1 MEIIRRGTSEIIP
14 EEELIKKLQQSI
26 ESGKPLNIKLGC
38 DPTRPDL
45 HLGHSVVLRKLAQFQ
60 ELGHQAILI
69 IGDFT
74 ALIGDPSGRNSTRP
88 PLTETEISENAK
100 SYFEQAY
107 KILDKEKTRI
117 VYNSEWLGKMNFS
130 DVIKLASK
138 YTVARMMERDDFTN
152 RFKEGVPISMH
163 EILYPL
169 AQAMD
174 SVDIESDVELG
185 GTDQKFNLLVGRDI
199 QREYGKAP
207 QVILTM
213 PILVGTDGVEKM
225 SKSYDNYI
233 GISDSPKDIYGR
245 TLSIPDKVIYN
256 YYEVAT
262 DISSDELVEVKEIL
276 ENGSGNPRDIK
287 RTLARKLVE
296 MYHSKEAAIQAEKEF
311 DNIFINKGIP
321 DHLPTYHSNVYKINI
336 IELIITLK
344 FAPSKGEA
352 RRLIQQGGVSIDSK
366 KITNVFQEIIID
378 SEKVLKVGKRNF
390 MKLLYSKEKIRTK
403 FKITGLFYENNNY
416 QFRKYLDIKRN
427 DSNNNILPDL
437 QVIVLRPDSSTP
449 LHENWN
455 SEIETETT
463 RSTMHDQI
471 IKVMMNCN
479 LTYSRILTLSDYKV
493 DSISSFFSQ
502 IINLDNIGIKH
513 SIFDSSRVNEFNKF
527 FIKNIPTIFAWGVD
541 SKINN
546 LARKAI
552 NRIGVTETL
561 GWEKEGLVYS
571 YYHPNYRKNE
581 WVNKIAKM
589 INSINNI

>member
-1 MEIIRRGTSEIIP
+1 MSNNIKFPSVKEQMEIIKRGTSEIIP
-14 EEELIKKLQQSI
+14 EKELIKKLQKSF

-88 PLTETEISENAK
+88 PLTETEIKENAK

-117 VYNSEWLGKMNFS
+117 VYNSEWLGKMNFA

-174 SVDIESDVELG
+174 SVAIESEVELG

-199 QREYGKAP
+199 QRENDMEP

-225 SKSYDNYI
+225 SKSYGNYI

-245 TLSIPDKVIYN
+245 TLSIPDNVIYN

-262 DISSDELVEVKEIL
+262 DISSEELANIKLIL
-276 ENGSGNPRDIK
+276 ENGSVNPRDIK

-296 MYHSKEAAIQAEKEF
+296 MYHSKDAAIQAEQDF

-321 DHLPTYHSNVYKINI
+321 EDIPEYSADTNSMTI
-336 IELIITLK
+336 IDLIAAVK
-344 FAPSKGEA
+344 FASSKGEA
-352 RRLIQQGGVSIDSK
+352 RRLIQQGGVSVDGE
-366 KITNVFQEIIID
+366 KIIELYQEVIFD
-378 SEKVLKVGKRNF
+378 SEKVLKVGKRKF
-390 MKLLYSKEKIRTK
+390 IKLLP
-403 FKITGLFYENNNY
+403 NN
-416 QFRKYLDIKRN
+416 R
-427 DSNNNILPDL
+427 
-437 QVIVLRPDSSTP
+437 
-449 LHENWN
+449 
-455 SEIETETT
+455 
-463 RSTMHDQI
+463 
-471 IKVMMNCN
+471 
-479 LTYSRILTLSDYKV
+479 
-493 DSISSFFSQ
+493 
-502 IINLDNIGIKH
+502 
-513 SIFDSSRVNEFNKF
+513 
-527 FIKNIPTIFAWGVD
+527 
-541 SKINN
+541 
-546 LARKAI
+546 
-552 NRIGVTETL
+552 
-561 GWEKEGLVYS
+561 
-571 YYHPNYRKNE
+571 
-581 WVNKIAKM
+581 
-589 INSINNI
+589 